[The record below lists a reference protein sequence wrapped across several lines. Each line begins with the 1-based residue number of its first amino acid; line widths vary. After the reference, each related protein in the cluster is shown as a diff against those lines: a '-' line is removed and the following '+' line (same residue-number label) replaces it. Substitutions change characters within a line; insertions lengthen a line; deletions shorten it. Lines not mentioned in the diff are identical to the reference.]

1 MTNPLVIYIVLAI
14 IFFIGFLIFWP
25 CYERI
30 KHYRLYHRIINFL
43 YLFLAIIILALL
55 VYYLNIKDWI
65 IMISIPSFIT
75 FLFYLLGNRVKDLY
89 LIWIGALALTM
100 FNPVKPV
107 LAVIDITDYM
117 QRWILSSIYL
127 ALLIIFLFN
136 REK

>member
-1 MTNPLVIYIVLAI
+1 MTNPLVIYIVLVI

-30 KHYRLYHRIINFL
+30 QHYRLYHRIINFFYLSL
-43 YLFLAIIILALL
+43 YIVVLVLL

-89 LIWIGALALTM
+89 LVWIGALALTM